1 MKRFSALL
9 MALIYS
15 LALFGCSRSNEE
27 FNAPESTS
35 MESKKPS
42 GTYFFSGENEYL
54 KLTDGSI
61 VFGDTNEAFY
71 GGNLEILQPDLF
83 SDVCSYSTTFYTI
96 LNNGER
102 NDFHSTTV
110 TGVRNGADS
119 INRDLGSSSS
129 NGFMWIH
136 PEQGLWFELITT
148 DVDGNERVYLL
159 ELSVIEAS
167 SNPVG

>member
-1 MKRFSALL
+1 MKRFSVLF

-15 LALFGCSRSNEE
+15 IALFGCSRSNEE
-27 FNAPESTS
+27 FDAPESTG

-42 GTYFFSGENEYL
+42 GTYFFFGENEYL

-61 VFGDTNEAFY
+61 VFGDTNEAFH
-71 GGNLEILQPDLF
+71 GGNLEILQPHLF
-83 SDVCSYSTTFYTI
+83 NDVCSYSTTFYTV

-119 INRDLGSSSS
+119 INRDLGSSSA
-129 NGFMWIH
+129 NGFMIANLG
-136 PEQGLWFELITT
+136 QGLWFELITT

-159 ELSVIEAS
+159 ELTVIQDTS
-167 SNPVG
+167 SQV